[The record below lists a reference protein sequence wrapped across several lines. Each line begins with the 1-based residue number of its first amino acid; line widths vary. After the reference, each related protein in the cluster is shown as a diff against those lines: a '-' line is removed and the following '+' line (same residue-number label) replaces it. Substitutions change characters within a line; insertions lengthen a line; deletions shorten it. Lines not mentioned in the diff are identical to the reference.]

1 MWSFK
6 NYQLVLHAYTTQ
18 KIMQLILMEIKSK
31 GEKSLNLNSL
41 SLSPQPK
48 PKIKTKY
55 NRANSKSMMQHNRML
70 CL

>member
-18 KIMQLILMEIKSK
+18 KIMQMILMEIKSK

-41 SLSPQPK
+41 SPPNLNQ
-48 PKIKTKY
+48 
-55 NRANSKSMMQHNRML
+55 RSKQNITEQIRNL
-70 CL
+70 